1 MGAIVN
7 TVYSLNFQQVVSYY
21 CTSPRGSKEESMV
34 VAELKFQGPVAGRE
48 SKTWSANMRIP
59 SVPTSMLHSC
69 SIIDLTYKLIV
80 SCSWC
85 DEMPFKIFF
94 YFI

>member
-1 MGAIVN
+1 
-7 TVYSLNFQQVVSYY
+7 
-21 CTSPRGSKEESMV
+21 MV
-34 VAELKFQGPVAGRE
+34 VTELKFQGPVAGRE

-85 DEMPFKIFF
+85 DEILLKIFF
-94 YFI
+94 YFS